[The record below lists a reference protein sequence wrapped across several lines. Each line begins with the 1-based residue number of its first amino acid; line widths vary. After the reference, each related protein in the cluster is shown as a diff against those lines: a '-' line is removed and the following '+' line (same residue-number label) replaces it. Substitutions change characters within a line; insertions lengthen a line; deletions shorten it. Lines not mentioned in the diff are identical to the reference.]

1 MIKDSILID
10 DITKM
15 ASAAAGS
22 VLDMK
27 REVEAMI
34 QAKLE
39 SFLSRSALVTREE
52 FEIVKA
58 MAEKARTEN
67 EALKR
72 ELESLKSR

>member
-27 REVEAMI
+27 REIEAMI
-34 QAKLE
+34 QAKFE

-58 MAEKARTEN
+58 MAEKARAEN
-67 EALKR
+67 EALR
-72 ELESLKSR
+72 HDLEAIKNR